1 MRFRLELSIAT
12 QAAWREPDKRRFF
25 VTGAPNGKTCGITSR
40 LAGGRL
46 TSRVFSSGTRNTE
59 TSPSHPTPAFL
70 SISQSGVRF
79 SQVVSSSIFRRRWVD
94 TLLALLGSSWDRTR
108 SLAYSV
114 LARFPCP
121 LAGYEGA
128 EGGKRL
134 AAEGLRLSGSGRQQE
149 SDRGALILRL
159 VFVSHA
165 RGLGLDVPLFA
176 AEIGD
181 RGRAGDWSSEG
192 KGGQGL
198 GGVNMSDGDAG
209 GQEEGSGDAA
219 VRFLEGLRAVLSHRL
234 GLCLIFVFVL
244 FCF

>member
-1 MRFRLELSIAT
+1 M
-12 QAAWREPDKRRFF
+12 
-25 VTGAPNGKTCGITSR
+25 
-40 LAGGRL
+40 
-46 TSRVFSSGTRNTE
+46 
-59 TSPSHPTPAFL
+59 
-70 SISQSGVRF
+70 
-79 SQVVSSSIFRRRWVD
+79 D

-121 LAGYEGA
+121 LAGYEGT
-128 EGGKRL
+128 EGAKRL

-181 RGRAGDWSSEG
+181 RGRGGDSDGGSES

-198 GGVNMSDGDAG
+198 EGVDMTHMTHCYTG
-209 GQEEGSGDAA
+209 GQEEAGADAA
-219 VRFLEGLRAVLSHRL
+219 VCFLEGLRAVLSHR
-234 GLCLIFVFVL
+234 
-244 FCF
+244 FCYG